1 MGVVLGLIPRWGEGH
16 GQTRAGVC
24 LSSIGMAWVP
34 EKQTRRWIWVEFN
47 LGLKFSVCLGAYLH
61 PCMWSSLDFTNA
73 LGSRCNLTEIIKFP
87 VIDLK

>member
-34 EKQTRRWIWVEFN
+34 EKQTRRWILVW
-47 LGLKFSVCLGAYLH
+47 GLSLVFVFVLICILACGAL
-61 PCMWSSLDFTNA
+61 WTNA
-73 LGSRCNLTEIIKFP
+73 RISKCNFQ
-87 VIDLK
+87 